1 MSEDKLLKFD
11 VHLQATMVTGV
22 GWGLEV
28 TGIRGDPPQQVILKV
43 FQNIT
48 NPGIFRSACFPVGS
62 WILYRGGRPCSEQD
76 AAQPGGTESIRR
88 CERTS

>member
-28 TGIRGDPPQQVILKV
+28 TGILGAPPQQVFLIALPSLHPPQTRNV
-43 FQNIT
+43 Q
-48 NPGIFRSACFPVGS
+48 VGLLHS
-62 WILYRGGRPCSEQD
+62 GVLATRQRRMPLLGGGCST
-76 AAQPGGTESIRR
+76 ARR
-88 CERTS
+88 N